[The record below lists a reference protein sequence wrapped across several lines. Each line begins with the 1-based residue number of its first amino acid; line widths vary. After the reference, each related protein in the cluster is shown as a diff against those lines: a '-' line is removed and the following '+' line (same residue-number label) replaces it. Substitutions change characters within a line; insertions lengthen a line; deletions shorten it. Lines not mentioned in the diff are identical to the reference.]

1 MQFRRTQPSLTGENH
16 KKCWQ
21 LIPRLRHTSLSSHFC
36 VSKGTWEEL
45 TNLCPEE
52 IERDS
57 VSCLEIRYNGT
68 TPRKWVILILT
79 TDGQK
84 GDGIPGRHP
93 FMERLERIIRIAK
106 EDEDELQRRVVDY
119 LERQDFGLQET
130 LKLIFPTGQ

>member
-1 MQFRRTQPSLTGENH
+1 MSR
-16 KKCWQ
+16 
-21 LIPRLRHTSLSSHFC
+21 
-36 VSKGTWEEL
+36 
-45 TNLCPEE
+45 
-52 IERDS
+52 
-57 VSCLEIRYNGT
+57 LEIRYWGFPET
-68 TPRKWVILILT
+68 DSWTIFIVT